1 MDKLNRNI
9 NAVINLLETT
19 AEVERVDEK
28 IYEQLIFDHNRRH
41 YMMIWLGFSDKGGF
55 TNKIMLHFEVKESGK
70 VWIYANWT
78 EIDVAEALIERGV
91 LSSDI
96 VLGFQPKYIREVSGF
111 AVA

>member
-1 MDKLNRNI
+1 MGPSLEPS
-9 NAVINLLETT
+9 NADIRILV
-19 AEVERVDEK
+19 ARHR
-28 IYEQLIFDHNRRH
+28 QLSLSKSYPWHCL
-41 YMMIWLGFSDKGGF
+41 WSQ
-55 TNKIMLHFEVKESGK
+55 TNFYSKKSGK

-96 VLGFQPKYIREVSGF
+96 VLGFQPKYVREVSGF